1 LEAVADPFDAGPYI
15 RLQRSIRLIGVS
27 APRAGQRAALAA
39 LIAWLPLIVLSAVQ
53 GVGIGPTARDSM
65 WLDIAAHARYLV
77 AVPLLILAESF
88 CLPGL
93 AGIANHIGAA
103 GLVAETSKARYQELL
118 DSTRR
123 LLASPVTGVTIVAL
137 AYAMTVLLPLP
148 VTAGGDTTWV
158 APTSLAAKGL
168 SLAGWWRTLVSH
180 PLFSI
185 LQIAWLWRIVLWGRF
200 LYGVSRLDLKLTP
213 AHPDRAAGLGF
224 LGASLR
230 FFIVPAFALA
240 VPLAGAVAQE
250 IQYGGRTLFDFRFVI
265 AALLIAEVVLFA
277 APLFFLTPRLIGERA
292 RGVFQYGALAAAVGE
307 RFERRWLRE
316 IGSGADDTAMAVPDF
331 SATTDLFSIAANVN
345 QMQVVPASL
354 PQIARL
360 IVAVLLPFLPALVMT
375 MPVRDI
381 LEHVAKLVL

>member
-1 LEAVADPFDAGPYI
+1 
-15 RLQRSIRLIGVS
+15 
-27 APRAGQRAALAA
+27 
-39 LIAWLPLIVLSAVQ
+39 
-53 GVGIGPTARDSM
+53 M
-65 WLDIAAHARYLV
+65 WLDLASHARYLV

-93 AGIANHIGAA
+93 AGIANHLGAA
-103 GLVAETSKARYQELL
+103 GLVAETSRARYQELL

-123 LLASPVTGVTIVAL
+123 LLASPVTGITIIAL
-137 AYAMTVLLPLP
+137 AYALTVLMPLP
-148 VTAGGDTTWV
+148 VTAGGDTTWA
-158 APTSLAAKGL
+158 APTSLGSKGL

-185 LQIAWLWRIVLWGRF
+185 LQIAWVWRIILWGRF
-200 LYGVSRLDLKLTP
+200 LYGVSRLDLKLSP
-213 AHPDRAAGLGF
+213 AHPDGVGGLGF
-224 LGASLR
+224 FGGSLR
-230 FFIVPAFALA
+230 FFLVPALALA

-250 IQYGGRTLFDFRFVI
+250 IQYGGRTLFDFRFII
-265 AALLIAEVVLFA
+265 AALLLAELLLFT
-277 APLFFLTPRLIGERA
+277 APLFFLTPKLIGERA

-316 IGSGADDTAMAVPDF
+316 IGSVADDTAMAVPDF
-331 SATTDLFSIAANVN
+331 SATTDLYSIAANVN

-375 MPVRDI
+375 MPVKDI
-381 LEHVAKLVL
+381 LEHVAKFVL